1 MVNVLSFVKVL
12 QKDPYQSSTLYALSC
27 ISSLHN
33 ICICSTI
40 VAMDTPGQLQLT
52 KVRDWRLQQAIGSS
66 RSQLSVAG
74 PRARRRNEVGKDSQ
88 QPPLPTFRRLFFPSK
103 HCRISCLYIRLS
115 SPETLS
121 HFDFGAWSW
130 KHRRVLS
137 ASTVPRALY
146 SITCSPCAP
155 TARAPVC

>member
-1 MVNVLSFVKVL
+1 MTNVLPFVKEL
-12 QKDPYQSSTLYALSC
+12 QKDSYKSSTLYALSY
-27 ISSLHN
+27 ISTLHN

-40 VAMDTPGQLQLT
+40 VAMDN
-52 KVRDWRLQQAIGSS
+52 RDSCSSQKSAIGLVQQAIGSS

-88 QPPLPTFRRLFFPSK
+88 QPPLPTFPILFFPSK

-130 KHRRVLS
+130 KHRRVVS